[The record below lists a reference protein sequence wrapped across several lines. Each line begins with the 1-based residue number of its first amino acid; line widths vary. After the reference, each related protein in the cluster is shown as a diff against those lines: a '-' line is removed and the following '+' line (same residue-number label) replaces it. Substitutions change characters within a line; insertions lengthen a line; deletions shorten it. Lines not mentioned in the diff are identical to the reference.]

1 MYLEY
6 YGLKEMPFGLTPDPR
21 YIFKTE
27 SHLEMLATVRYAIE
41 HNKGLV
47 VITGEVGTGKTTTLR
62 AALQQFSDE
71 VLSVYIFNP
80 FLTASEFFEQLAHEF
95 ELDLPKTASKPEMLA
110 ALGQLLATRHSQG
123 LRTVLIVDEAHGLPT
138 ALLEEI
144 RLLLNFETSSEKLL
158 QVILSGQPELH
169 ELLNRPAL
177 RQLKQRISLRCQ
189 IKPLS
194 VFEINKYIRFRLKQA
209 GATNVNLFDNGA
221 IGLIGNVSQGIP
233 RVVNNICD
241 NALLYGYASGAE
253 AITRDII
260 EEVIEALDLS
270 PSNFRSNPSSS
281 RFDDEASSGV

>member
-27 SHLEMLATVRYAIE
+27 SHLEMLATVSYAIE

-47 VITGEVGTGKTTTLR
+47 VVTGEVGTGKTTTLR

-95 ELDLPKTASKPEMLA
+95 ELDLPKKASKPEMLS

-169 ELLNRPAL
+169 EVLNRPAL

-209 GATNVNLFDNGA
+209 GAANVNLFDNGA
-221 IGLIGNVSQGIP
+221 IGLIGAVSQGIP

-270 PSNFRSNPSSS
+270 PNSSRSNVSSI
-281 RFDDEASSGV
+281 FDDEASSGV

>member
-27 SHLEMLATVRYAIE
+27 SHLETLATVRYAIE

-47 VITGEVGTGKTTTLR
+47 VVTGEVGTGKTTTLR

-71 VLSVYIFNP
+71 VLCVYIFNP

-144 RLLLNFETSSEKLL
+144 RLL
-158 QVILSGQPELH
+158 
-169 ELLNRPAL
+169 
-177 RQLKQRISLRCQ
+177 
-189 IKPLS
+189 
-194 VFEINKYIRFRLKQA
+194 
-209 GATNVNLFDNGA
+209 
-221 IGLIGNVSQGIP
+221 
-233 RVVNNICD
+233 
-241 NALLYGYASGAE
+241 
-253 AITRDII
+253 
-260 EEVIEALDLS
+260 
-270 PSNFRSNPSSS
+270 
-281 RFDDEASSGV
+281 

>member
-1 MYLEY
+1 MYLEF

-27 SHLEMLATVRYAIE
+27 SHLEVLATVRYAIE

-47 VITGEVGTGKTTTLR
+47 VVTGEVGAGKTTTLR
-62 AALQQFSDE
+62 AAIQQLGDE
-71 VLSVYIFNP
+71 VLCVYIFNP
-80 FLTASEFFEQLAHEF
+80 FLTASEFFEQLADDF
-95 ELDLPKTASKPEMLA
+95 ELGLPKTASKPELLA
-110 ALGQLLATRHSQG
+110 ALGQYLALRHSQG

-158 QVILSGQPELH
+158 QVILSGQPELQDA
-169 ELLNRPAL
+169 LNRPAL
-177 RQLKQRISLRCQ
+177 RQLRQRISLRCQ
-189 IKPLS
+189 VKPLS

-209 GATNVNLFDNGA
+209 GARNVSLFDNRA
-221 IGLIGNVSQGIP
+221 IGLIGHVSGGIP

-241 NALLYGYASGAE
+241 NALLYGYAAGAE
-253 AITRDII
+253 LITRDIV

-270 PSNFRSNPSSS
+270 PNSLESNRSAG
-281 RFDDEASSGV
+281 FDDEVSSGV

>member
-47 VITGEVGTGKTTTLR
+47 VVTGEVGTGKTTTLR
-62 AALQQFSDE
+62 AALQQLGEE
-71 VLSVYIFNP
+71 VLCVYIFNP

-110 ALGQLLATRHSQG
+110 ALGHLLATRHSQG

-169 ELLNRPAL
+169 EVLNRPAL

-260 EEVIEALDLS
+260 DEVIEALDLS
-270 PSNFRSNPSSS
+270 SNSSRSNPSS

>member
-47 VITGEVGTGKTTTLR
+47 VVTGEVGTGKTTTLR
-62 AALQQFSDE
+62 AVLQQFSDE

-95 ELDLPKTASKPEMLA
+95 ELDLPKKVSKPEMLA

-169 ELLNRPAL
+169 EVLNRPAL

-209 GATNVNLFDNGA
+209 GAANVNLFDNGA

-270 PSNFRSNPSSS
+270 PNSLRSNASS
-281 RFDDEASSGV
+281 RFDDEVSSGV

>member
-6 YGLKEMPFGLTPDPR
+6 YGLKEMPFGLTPDPG

-47 VITGEVGTGKTTTLR
+47 VVTGEVGTGKTTTLR

-71 VLSVYIFNP
+71 VLCVYIFNP

-110 ALGQLLATRHSQG
+110 ALGHLLATRHSQG
-123 LRTVLIVDEAHGLPT
+123 LRTVLIVDEAHGLP
-138 ALLEEI
+138 APLLEEI

-169 ELLNRPAL
+169 EVLNRPAL

-194 VFEINKYIRFRLKQA
+194 VFEINKYIRFRLKRA

-270 PSNFRSNPSSS
+270 SNSSRSKPSSM
-281 RFDDEASSGV
+281 FDDQASSRV

>member
-1 MYLEY
+1 MYLEF

-21 YIFKTE
+21 YMFKTE
-27 SHLEMLATVRYAIE
+27 SHLEVLATVGYAIQ

-47 VITGEVGTGKTTTLR
+47 VVTGEVGTGKTTMLR
-62 AALQQFSDE
+62 AALQQLGDE
-71 VLSVYIFNP
+71 VMCVYIFNP
-80 FLTASEFFEQLAHEF
+80 FLTSSEFFEQLADEF
-95 ELDLPKTASKPEMLA
+95 ELGLKKTASKHELLA
-110 ALGQLLATRHSQG
+110 ALGHFLALRHSKG

-158 QVILSGQPELH
+158 QMILSGQPELH
-169 ELLNRPAL
+169 EVLNRPAL

-209 GATNVNLFDNGA
+209 GAKNVNLFDNGA
-221 IGLIGNVSQGIP
+221 IGLIGHVSQGIP

-241 NALLYGYASGAE
+241 NALLYGYAAGAE
-253 AITRDII
+253 VITRDII
-260 EEVIEALDLS
+260 EEVIESLDLS
-270 PSNFRSNPSSS
+270 TSLNNRKSSA
-281 RFDDEASSGV
+281 FDDEASSGV